1 MIGKIRKGRS
11 FGGCIRYVTQKDDAK
26 IIASEGVLL
35 GTAEEMAR
43 SFRWQCLLNPDVT
56 KPVGH
61 IALSFK
67 PEDAPRLTD
76 AFMASLAEEYLEL
89 MGIRN
94 TQFIVVRHHGTDN
107 PHCHIVFNRVDFD
120 GKVISD
126 SNDFR
131 RNEKVTKMLKD
142 KYSLTYSEGKQSV
155 KTEKLHASEK
165 VKYEIYRAVKGKYSI
180 NSLVYW
186 VTYVHNVVYSF
197 YRSMIYCYINST
209 QRCAG
214 SIVIDIIPTNGAD
227 KRKFFP
233 FAPYFPVTNVIKRY
247 FYPYFPAIIGIKGYS
262 FPYFPY
268 LSGIMKIKTA
278 LYSLFSRLDWHKTVV
293 FPCLGEIYEGIRSL
307 SWEIPVT

>member
-1 MIGKIRKGRS
+1 MYKR
-11 FGGCIRYVTQKDDAK
+11 Q
-26 IIASEGVLL
+26 
-35 GTAEEMAR
+35 
-43 SFRWQCLLNPDVT
+43 
-56 KPVGH
+56 VGH

-142 KYSLTYSEGKQSV
+142 KYSLTYSEGKQAV

-165 VKYEIYRAVKGKYSI
+165 VKYEIYRAVKEALRSASTWKEFQNKLLKMGVEMEFKYKGNTNEVQGI
-180 NSLVYW
+180 CFIKDNQ
-186 VTYVHNVVYSF
+186 SF
-197 YRSMIYCYINST
+197 KGSEIDRSFSW
-209 QRCAG
+209 
-214 SIVIDIIPTNGAD
+214 
-227 KRKFFP
+227 
-233 FAPYFPVTNVIKRY
+233 
-247 FYPYFPAIIGIKGYS
+247 
-262 FPYFPY
+262 
-268 LSGIMKIKTA
+268 
-278 LYSLFSRLDWHKTVV
+278 SRLDAALDHNHVTSLENDVSQKQPYHEQSHGTVIDNLVEVIGTGGV
-293 FPCLGEIYEGIRSL
+293 FMPSVAPTEDEKEAERLRKKKKRRKRRSL
-307 SWEIPVT
+307 

>member
-131 RNEKVTKMLKD
+131 RNER
-142 KYSLTYSEGKQSV
+142 
-155 KTEKLHASEK
+155 
-165 VKYEIYRAVKGKYSI
+165 VKYEIYRAVKEALRSADTWKEFQNKLLKMGVEMEFKYKGNTNEVQGI
-180 NSLVYW
+180 RLIKDGL
-186 VTYVHNVVYSF
+186 SF
-197 YRSMIYCYINST
+197 
-209 QRCAG
+209 
-214 SIVIDIIPTNGAD
+214 
-227 KRKFFP
+227 
-233 FAPYFPVTNVIKRY
+233 
-247 FYPYFPAIIGIKGYS
+247 KG
-262 FPYFPY
+262 
-268 LSGIMKIKTA
+268 SGIDR
-278 LYSLFSRLDWHKTVV
+278 SFSWSRLDAALDHNHVTSLENDVSRKQPYHEQSHGSVIDNLVEVTGTGGV
-293 FPCLGEIYEGIRSL
+293 FMPSVAPTEDEKEAERLRRKKKRRKGRG
-307 SWEIPVT
+307 V

>member
-1 MIGKIRKGRS
+1 MIGKIKKGRS

-35 GTAEEMAR
+35 GTAEETAR
-43 SFRWQCLLNPDVT
+43 SFRWQCLLNPDVA

-142 KYSLTYSEGKQSV
+142 KYSLTYSEGKQAV

-165 VKYEIYRAVKGKYSI
+165 VKYEIYRAVKEALRSASTWKEFQNKLLKMGVEMEFKYKG
-180 NSLVYW
+180 N
-186 VTYVHNVVYSF
+186 
-197 YRSMIYCYINST
+197 
-209 QRCAG
+209 
-214 SIVIDIIPTNGAD
+214 TNEVQGH
-227 KRKFFP
+227 
-233 FAPYFPVTNVIKRY
+233 
-247 FYPYFPAIIGIKGYS
+247 S
-262 FPYFPY
+262 
-268 LSGIMKIKTA
+268 
-278 LYSLFSRLDWHKTVV
+278 
-293 FPCLGEIYEGIRSL
+293 
-307 SWEIPVT
+307 

>member
-11 FGGCIRYVTQKDDAK
+11 FGGCIRYVTQKDDAE

-43 SFRWQCLLNPDVT
+43 SFRWQCLLNPDVA

-76 AFMASLAEEYLEL
+76 AFMARLAGEYLVL

-107 PHCHIVFNRVDFD
+107 PHCHIVFNRVNFD

-126 SNDFR
+126 SNDFK
-131 RNEKVTKMLKD
+131 RNERVTKMLKD

-155 KTEKLHASEK
+155 KTEKLHVSER
-165 VKYEIYRAVKGKYSI
+165 VKYEVSI
-180 NSLVYW
+180 
-186 VTYVHNVVYSF
+186 
-197 YRSMIYCYINST
+197 R
-209 QRCAG
+209 
-214 SIVIDIIPTNGAD
+214 
-227 KRKFFP
+227 
-233 FAPYFPVTNVIKRY
+233 
-247 FYPYFPAIIGIKGYS
+247 
-262 FPYFPY
+262 
-268 LSGIMKIKTA
+268 
-278 LYSLFSRLDWHKTVV
+278 
-293 FPCLGEIYEGIRSL
+293 
-307 SWEIPVT
+307 

>member
-1 MIGKIRKGRS
+1 MIGKIKKGRS
-11 FGGCIRYVTQKDDAK
+11 FGGCIRYVTQKDDAE

-43 SFRWQCLLNPDVT
+43 SFRWQCLLNPDVA

-76 AFMASLAEEYLEL
+76 AFMARLAGEYLEL

-165 VKYEIYRAVKGKYSI
+165 VKYEIYRAVKEALRSADTWKEFQNKLLKMGVEMEFKYKENTNEVQGI
-180 NSLVYW
+180 RFIKNGL
-186 VTYVHNVVYSF
+186 SF
-197 YRSMIYCYINST
+197 
-209 QRCAG
+209 
-214 SIVIDIIPTNGAD
+214 
-227 KRKFFP
+227 
-233 FAPYFPVTNVIKRY
+233 
-247 FYPYFPAIIGIKGYS
+247 KG
-262 FPYFPY
+262 
-268 LSGIMKIKTA
+268 SGIDR
-278 LYSLFSRLDWHKTVV
+278 SFSWSRLDAALDHNHVTSLEMT
-293 FPCLGEIYEGIRSL
+293 FPKSNRTMNKVMVLLLITWSKSPVQVACSCRRCHRRRTRKRRNACGERRSAGKEGVC
-307 SWEIPVT
+307 EPYV

>member
-1 MIGKIRKGRS
+1 MIGKIKKGRS

-35 GTAEEMAR
+35 GTAEETAR
-43 SFRWQCLLNPDVT
+43 SFRWQCLLNPDVA
-56 KPVGH
+56 KSVGH

-131 RNEKVTKMLKD
+131 RNER
-142 KYSLTYSEGKQSV
+142 
-155 KTEKLHASEK
+155 
-165 VKYEIYRAVKGKYSI
+165 VKYEIYRAVKEALRSADTWKEFQNKLLKMGVEMEFKYKGNTNEVQGI
-180 NSLVYW
+180 CFIKDNQ
-186 VTYVHNVVYSF
+186 SF
-197 YRSMIYCYINST
+197 KGSEIDRSFSW
-209 QRCAG
+209 
-214 SIVIDIIPTNGAD
+214 
-227 KRKFFP
+227 
-233 FAPYFPVTNVIKRY
+233 
-247 FYPYFPAIIGIKGYS
+247 
-262 FPYFPY
+262 
-268 LSGIMKIKTA
+268 
-278 LYSLFSRLDWHKTVV
+278 SRLDAALDHNHVTSLENDVSQKQPYHEQSHGTVIDNLVEVIGTGGV
-293 FPCLGEIYEGIRSL
+293 FMPSVAPTEDEKEAERLRKKKKRRKRRSL
-307 SWEIPVT
+307 

>member
-1 MIGKIRKGRS
+1 MNTKKFLLAAAALFVAVGATYAQGNGQAGITEATNLITGYFDPGTKLVYAIGAVCGLIGGVKGYNKFSSGDPDTSKVAASWFGACIFLIVAATIFRS
-11 FGGCIRYVTQKDDAK
+11 FFC
-26 IIASEGVLL
+26 
-35 GTAEEMAR
+35 
-43 SFRWQCLLNPDVT
+43 
-56 KPVGH
+56 
-61 IALSFK
+61 
-67 PEDAPRLTD
+67 
-76 AFMASLAEEYLEL
+76 
-89 MGIRN
+89 
-94 TQFIVVRHHGTDN
+94 
-107 PHCHIVFNRVDFD
+107 
-120 GKVISD
+120 
-126 SNDFR
+126 
-131 RNEKVTKMLKD
+131 
-142 KYSLTYSEGKQSV
+142 
-155 KTEKLHASEK
+155 
-165 VKYEIYRAVKGKYSI
+165 KYSI

-278 LYSLFSRLDWHKTVV
+278 LYSLFSRLDWYKTVV
-293 FPCLGEIYEGIRSL
+293 FACLGGIYEGIRSL
-307 SWEIPVT
+307 SWEIPVA